1 MAYGLQILTTDGFVS
16 TDLVDSFQII
26 GSVYKTGTSG
36 TVTPPS
42 GWTASTGNIYP
53 VARDNKTPPILIY
66 DSGTNTFSYNNL
78 ADLAGLS
85 STSFDVYFIR
95 I

>member
-16 TDLVDSFQII
+16 TDFVDSFQII

-36 TVTPPS
+36 TITPPS

-53 VARDNKTPPILIY
+53 VARDGKTPPLLVY
-66 DSGTNTFSYNNL
+66 DSGNNTFSYDFVDFYGITSL
-78 ADLAGLS
+78 
-85 STSFDVYFIR
+85 SFDVYFIR
-95 I
+95 V